1 VSRVPAGA
9 FRPIDEPAGTP
20 VDPPVNQVVDNR
32 SFRGLAIGPD
42 QKRRRLLSYPV
53 GRLVAMLRA
62 TLPDSPEARRIL
74 VGTAFSAIGR
84 GLTLPFLF
92 VYLNQVRGLPAG
104 TVGLL
109 VGWMGLVSLLLAPA
123 GGSLVDRFGGRR
135 IVLPLFVVLGVGVAS
150 LAFVHGVWSAFASLT
165 VMAVAM
171 SALWS
176 GQNTILAGLVPDSQR
191 QQTFGL
197 SFTLLNLG
205 IGIGGMISAAIV
217 DVSRPVTFQAIYF
230 ADAASF
236 LIPAGILLAMPHV
249 GGRSATLTAGPD
261 PDLATRPPGWREVLR
276 DKAFVRLI
284 LFGLVLTTCGYA
296 QIEIGFTAFATH
308 VAMVQPR
315 VIGWALAGNT
325 LMIVGA
331 QLFVLRWLQHRSR
344 TRALAVVGVIFAVS
358 WVVLAG
364 GGYAGGHGQ
373 VLFAALG
380 VIGCAVVFAVG
391 ETLLSPVMPAL
402 TNALATDEL
411 RGRYNATA
419 GIIFGISGIVG
430 PITAG
435 PLIGAGRPGI
445 WVVMVV
451 AGCLLASL
459 LALRLHAR
467 LTPAQD
473 GREPVDEVAASVR
486 RDEVQ
491 ATGGQECPVPSSSS
505 P

>member
-1 VSRVPAGA
+1 
-9 FRPIDEPAGTP
+9 
-20 VDPPVNQVVDNR
+20 
-32 SFRGLAIGPD
+32 
-42 QKRRRLLSYPV
+42 
-53 GRLVAMLRA
+53 MLRA
-62 TLPDSPEARRIL
+62 SLPDSPEARRIL

-109 VGWMGLVSLLLAPA
+109 VGWMGLISLVLAPP
-123 GGSLVDRFGGRR
+123 GGTLVDRFGARR
-135 IVLPLFVVLGVGVAS
+135 VILPLFLVTGGGVAS

-165 VMAVAM
+165 VMAIGM
-171 SALWS
+171 STLWS
-176 GQNTILAGLVPDSQR
+176 GQNTVLATLVPDSQR

-205 IGIGGMISAAIV
+205 IGVGGMISAAVV
-217 DVSRPVTFQAIYF
+217 DLARPVTFQMIYF
-230 ADAASF
+230 CDAASF
-236 LIPAGILLAMPHV
+236 AIPAAILLSMPHV
-249 GGRSATLTAGPD
+249 GRKVAAATAGPA
-261 PDLATRPPGWREVLR
+261 PEVVTRPPGWREVLG

-296 QIEIGFTAFATH
+296 QIEVGFTAFATR

-364 GGYAGGHGQ
+364 GGYAGRHGR
-373 VLFAALG
+373 LLPAALG

-411 RGRYNATA
+411 RGRYNATTS
-419 GIIFGISGIVG
+419 IIFGISGIVG

-435 PLIGAGRPGI
+435 PLIGAGRPEL

-451 AGCLLASL
+451 VGCLLASL

-473 GREPVDEVAASVR
+473 GRVTGAVDAATVR

-491 ATGGQECPVPSSSS
+491 VTGGQECPVPSSSS